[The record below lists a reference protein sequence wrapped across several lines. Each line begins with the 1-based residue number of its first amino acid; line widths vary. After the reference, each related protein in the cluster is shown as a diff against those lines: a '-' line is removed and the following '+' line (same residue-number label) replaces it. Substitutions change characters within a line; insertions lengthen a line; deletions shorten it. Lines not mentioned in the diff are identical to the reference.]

1 MPEAPAASGR
11 RPATTHGPRGA
22 LLPLTIGAV
31 GVVFGDIG
39 TSPLYSLRETFAEG
53 HGIPVDDTTVLG
65 VLSLIFWALVIVI
78 AIKYVGVV
86 MRADN
91 EGEGGILALTALVA
105 PTPEARL
112 RRTALVGLG
121 LFGAALLY
129 GDGAITPAIS
139 VLSAVEGLE
148 LAAPDLAE
156 FVVPIS
162 VAILVALF
170 AIQNRGTHVVARLF
184 GPVMLLWFGTIAVL
198 GLLNAAGNPGVV
210 AAVNPW
216 YAVEFFSAH
225 TGRAFFALGSVVL
238 VVTGGEALYA
248 DMGHFGVRPIRRAWF
263 AVVMPALLLNY
274 AGQGALVLDN
284 PEAVESPFFLLAPE
298 WALYPL
304 IALATAATII
314 ASQALISGVFSLTH
328 QAVQLDFLPRMDVRH
343 TSATAFG
350 QVYVP
355 SVNWWL
361 LVACVGLVVGFG
373 SSANLAAAYGVAVTA
388 TMFITSILI
397 GIYAREHWGWSKA
410 RTRLVV
416 GGFLVVDLAFLGANL
431 VKIPDGGWFPLAL
444 GAILYGLMRT
454 WRAGREHVAKAL
466 RRGEQPLKALVE
478 SLARKPGLRRIPG
491 TAVYLFPNPGRVP
504 PAFLANLRHNEAV
517 HESVVFLAVRVEN
530 TPRVPRARRE
540 KVVHLGSRF
549 FEVTLRYGFMEEP
562 DVPIELRQLMAEVA
576 FDPLHTTYF
585 LGKESPVATPGVG
598 LGSFQE
604 NVFRYMHRNAR
615 SAAAYFKLPNDRV
628 IEIGT
633 PVDI

>member
-1 MPEAPAASGR
+1 MPQAPPARRAAT
-11 RPATTHGPRGA
+11 AHGPRGA

-39 TSPLYSLRETFAEG
+39 TSPLYSLRETFAES

-112 RRTALVGLG
+112 RRVGLVGLG

-148 LAAPDLAE
+148 LAAPDLAH
-156 FVVPIS
+156 FVVPIA
-162 VAILVALF
+162 VGILVALF
-170 AIQNRGTHVVARLF
+170 AIQNRGTHVVGRLF

-198 GLLNAAGNPGVV
+198 GLLNAAGNVEVV

-225 TGRAFFALGSVVL
+225 TGRAFLALGSVVL

-263 AVVMPALLLNY
+263 FVVMPALLLNY
-274 AGQGALVLDN
+274 AGQGALVLDD
-284 PEAVESPFFLLAPE
+284 PEAVSSPFFLLAPD

-361 LVACVGLVVGFG
+361 LVACVGLVVGFRT
-373 SSANLAAAYGVAVTA
+373 SANLAAAYGVAVTA

-397 GIYAREHWGWSKA
+397 GVYAREHWGWSKA
-410 RTRLVV
+410 RTRAVV

-431 VKIPDGGWFPLAL
+431 VKIPDGGWFPLLL
-444 GAILYGLMRT
+444 GAVLYGLMRT

-466 RRGEQPLKALVE
+466 RRGEQPLRALVE
-478 SLARKPGLRRIPG
+478 SLARKPGLRRITG

-517 HESVVFLAVRVEN
+517 HESVVFLAVRVET

-540 KVVHLGSRF
+540 SVVHLGSRF

-562 DVPIELRQLMAEVA
+562 DVPFELRQLMAEVA

-585 LGKESPVATPGVG
+585 LGKETPVAAPGVG
-598 LGSFQE
+598 LGSFGE
-604 NVFRYMHRNAR
+604 NVFRYLHRNAR